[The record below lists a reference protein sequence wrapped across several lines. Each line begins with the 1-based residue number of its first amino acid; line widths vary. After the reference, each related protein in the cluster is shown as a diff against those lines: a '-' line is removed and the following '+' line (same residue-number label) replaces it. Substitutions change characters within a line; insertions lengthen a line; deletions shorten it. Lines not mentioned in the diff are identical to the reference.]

1 MAGLLTDFLP
11 DAFPTWHYHNKSVAK
26 VIIKKLNEASQ
37 QRDCPGFSPDSLLF
51 PIPND
56 TGKTNPNKGRKI
68 IQIVRLGDKKLWLI
82 IYIAVSQ
89 P

>member
-37 QRDCPGFSPDSLLF
+37 QRDCPGFPPDSLLIQTVDMAIWNQF
-51 PIPND
+51 
-56 TGKTNPNKGRKI
+56 TGK
-68 IQIVRLGDKKLWLI
+68 DKEFMEK
-82 IYIAVSQ
+82 
-89 P
+89 PDG